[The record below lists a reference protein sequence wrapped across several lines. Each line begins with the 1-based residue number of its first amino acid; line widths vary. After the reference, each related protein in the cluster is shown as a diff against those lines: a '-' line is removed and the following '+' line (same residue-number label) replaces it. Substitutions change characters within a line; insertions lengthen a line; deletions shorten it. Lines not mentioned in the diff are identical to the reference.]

1 MNFKKFSNIKKGE
14 SGVNDPL
21 NQTQIRSFQLM
32 SSACAGMFVFGIV
45 MAILGAIL
53 PTLFSEIQ
61 FNKSEAGNLFFTMN
75 LAMLVMSLLF
85 GPVVD
90 RFGFKIFLAICSL
103 LVAFSFFLF
112 TSATTYTIVLIGA
125 IILGFGGGGLN
136 GGTNALTSDVHPERR
151 SAALNRLGIFFGFG
165 ALTIPFLI
173 GALLGRLGLD
183 PILMFATFLSL
194 IPFILFVSFAFP
206 KPKHEQGFPLLEAK
220 KVIKHPLL
228 WLCGLLLFFQSGN
241 EFTVGG
247 WISTYLNEHFGLA
260 PSAASFLLAGYWT
273 AIMSGRLVSS
283 RIVKFVK
290 NEALILGSA
299 FLSLC
304 AAISV
309 VAAPS
314 KELSSLGVILLG
326 LGFAAIFPT
335 TLAIAGETFPSFTGT
350 AFGIIF
356 VVALTGGM
364 LSPWLAGKI
373 AHVYSIQKA
382 MFIPV
387 FNCSMIIVILMLLKR
402 TLRSNKYMKI

>member
-1 MNFKKFSNIKKGE
+1 
-14 SGVNDPL
+14 
-21 NQTQIRSFQLM
+21 M

-61 FNKSEAGNLFFTMN
+61 LNKSEAGNLFLTMN

-90 RFGFKIFLAICSL
+90 RFGFKIFLSLCSL
-103 LVAFSFFLF
+103 CVASSFFLL
-112 TSATTYTIVLIGA
+112 TTARTFTIVLIAA

-136 GGTNALTSDVHPERR
+136 GGTNALTSDIHPDRR
-151 SAALNRLGIFFGFG
+151 ATALNLLGIFFGFG

-173 GALLGRLGLD
+173 GAFLERAGLD
-183 PILMFATFLSL
+183 PILFFATFLGL
-194 IPFILFVSFAFP
+194 VPFILFLIFPFP
-206 KPKHEQGFPLLEAK
+206 KPKHGQGFPLREAK
-220 KVIKHPLL
+220 NVIRHPLL

-247 WISTYLNEHFGLA
+247 WISTYLNEHFGLS
-260 PSAASFLLAGYWT
+260 PMTASFLLAGYWG
-273 AIMSGRLVSS
+273 AIMSGRLISS
-283 RIVKFVK
+283 RVVKRIRS
-290 NEALILGSA
+290 ERLIAGSGI
-299 FLSLC
+299 LSLI
-304 AAISV
+304 AALLMV
-309 VAAPS
+309 EAPT
-314 KELSSLGVILLG
+314 KELSSLGVILIG

-356 VVALTGGM
+356 VIALLGGM
-364 LSPWLAGKI
+364 LSPWLAGKVAYI
-373 AHVYSIQKA
+373 HSIQAA

-387 FNCSMIIVILMLLKR
+387 FNCSMIICVLFLILRIQKSQKR
-402 TLRSNKYMKI
+402 RNI

>member
-1 MNFKKFSNIKKGE
+1 MK
-14 SGVNDPL
+14 DPL
-21 NQTQIRSFQLM
+21 NQKHIRSFRLM

-90 RFGFKIFLAICSL
+90 RFGFKIFLAICSV
-103 LVAFSFFLF
+103 LVAFSFFLL
-112 TSATTYTIVLIGA
+112 TTATNYAIVLIAA

-136 GGTNALTSDVHPERR
+136 GGTNALASDIHPERR
-151 SAALNRLGIFFGFG
+151 SAALNLLGIFFGFG

-173 GALLGRLGLD
+173 GALLGQLGLD
-183 PILMFATFLSL
+183 PILMLATFLSL
-194 IPFILFVSFAFP
+194 IPFILFVSFPFP

-220 KVIKHPLL
+220 KVIRHPLL

-241 EFTVGG
+241 EFTTGG
-247 WISTYLNEHFGLA
+247 WISTYLNEHFGLT
-260 PSAASFLLAGYWT
+260 PTIASFLLAGYWA

-290 NEALILGSA
+290 NEKLILGSA
-299 FLSLC
+299 FLSLF
-304 AAISV
+304 AAILV

-335 TLAIAGETFPSFTGT
+335 TLAIVGEAFPSLTGT
-350 AFGIIF
+350 AFGVIF
-356 VVALTGGM
+356 VIAIMGGM
-364 LSPWLAGKI
+364 LSPWLAGKVAYI
-373 AHVYSIQKA
+373 YSIQEA

-387 FNCSMIIVILMLLKR
+387 FNCSMIICVLFLILR
-402 TLRSNKYMKI
+402 IQRSQKHQNI

>member
-1 MNFKKFSNIKKGE
+1 M
-14 SGVNDPL
+14 NDPL
-21 NQTQIRSFQLM
+21 NQEKTRSYKLM

-75 LAMLVMSLLF
+75 LAMLAMSLLF

-90 RFGFKIFLAICSL
+90 RFGFKVFLAVSSL
-103 LVAFSFFLF
+103 LVAFSFFLL
-112 TSATTYTIVLIGA
+112 TAATTYTIILVAA

-136 GGTNALTSDVHPERR
+136 GGTNALTSDIHPDRR
-151 SAALNRLGIFFGFG
+151 AAALNLLGIFFGFG

-173 GALLGRLGLD
+173 GAFLGRFGLD

-194 IPFILFVSFAFP
+194 VPFILFVSFAFP

-247 WISTYLNEHFGLA
+247 WISTYLNEHFGLT
-260 PSAASFLLAGYWT
+260 PTTASFLLAGYWA
-273 AIMSGRLVSS
+273 AIMSGRLVSTKV
-283 RIVKFVK
+283 VKFMK
-290 NEALILGSA
+290 NEKLIMGSV
-299 FLSLC
+299 FLSLF
-304 AAISV
+304 AAILIV
-309 VAAPS
+309 LAPS
-314 KELSSLGVILLG
+314 KELSSLGVVLIG

-335 TLAIAGETFPSFTGT
+335 TLAIAGEAFPSFTGT

-356 VVALTGGM
+356 VIALTGGM

-373 AHVYSIQKA
+373 AHVYNIQRA

-387 FNCSMIIVILMLLKR
+387 FNCSMIIVVLMLLKR
-402 TLRSNKYMKI
+402 TIRSNKYSKI